1 MRPPP
6 LLPTY
11 PGLVVTRTDR
21 VWDGRFPLDVVHFR
35 TRRFDGASSGPR
47 VWELWRRGPAAALL
61 PYDPWADSVLL
72 IEQFRLPVLAAGL
85 DPVLVELPAGLCDAG
100 EDAETAARRET
111 AEETGLMP
119 DLLTPISQV
128 MLSPGGTDE
137 CCATFAGRVRI
148 PPAGPDGLLGTAGLA
163 GEEEDIRLRVWP
175 AAAAIARALDGG
187 FPNALTMLALLWL
200 GARRATLRAEWST
213 R

>member
-35 TRRFDGASSGPR
+35 TRRFDGTPSGPR

-175 AAAAIARALDGG
+175 AATAIARALEGG